1 MKEVYRQHI
10 NGLLKIGFLDKVSN
24 NRKLILISTIVLL
37 ISIIFFWD
45 KLEEKY
51 FFLAYK
57 EKCLISLKFEKKIS
71 SLNMANV
78 VCGCMVDKLNQNQ
91 IKLNTSK
98 LQASKIIKLENG
110 KEGPIDQILFIDQCV
125 DENKLNG

>member
-1 MKEVYRQHI
+1 M
-10 NGLLKIGFLDKVSN
+10 SN
-24 NRKLILISTIVLL
+24 NRKLILFSTIVLL

-78 VCGCMVDKLNQNQ
+78 VCGRMVDKLNQNQ